1 MLVIR
6 RRTGESVMIGE
17 DIEIR
22 VTEIGPSRV
31 KLCITAPKEV
41 PVLRKE
47 VTLIRAENVAAAREL
62 PPGRLVEVAAKL
74 RL

>member
-47 VTLIRAENVAAAREL
+47 VTLTRAENVAAAREL